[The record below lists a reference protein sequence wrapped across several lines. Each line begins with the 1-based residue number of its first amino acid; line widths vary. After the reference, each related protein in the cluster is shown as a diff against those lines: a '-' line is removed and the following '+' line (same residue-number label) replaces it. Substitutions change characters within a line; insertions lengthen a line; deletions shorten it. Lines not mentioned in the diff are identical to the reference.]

1 MQDGYGKQ
9 HSQASCVFSS
19 GRKLGP
25 FCMSAQVRFSEM
37 FSGIS
42 SLCNSNT
49 TSAMPP
55 GVSLPGLGMLHRTK
69 GGNFSGE

>member
-1 MQDGYGKQ
+1 
-9 HSQASCVFSS
+9 
-19 GRKLGP
+19 
-25 FCMSAQVRFSEM
+25 MSAQVRFSEM
-37 FSGIS
+37 FSGVS

-49 TSAMPP
+49 TSAIPP